1 MNILILLLIK
11 EMDQLPSDMLLCIL
25 TYIDIKTLIS
35 VCIISYKFVE
45 LNLESLLRQR
55 LTQLS
60 RLNLKNHNLRCLI
73 NLSKFPFRKDRIIV
87 GGNHSIILNNDGQI
101 YTFGHNNK
109 GQLGLGDN
117 IKRNIPTLMP
127 NIRNLIAITTGRFHS
142 MILNERG
149 QIYTFGHNGYG
160 QLGLGDDT
168 SKHNP
173 NRNTPTLIRHISNI
187 IAITAGGLHSMILN
201 ERGQIYTFGDN
212 GCGQLGLGD
221 NASKHNTNRN
231 TPTLIPNISN
241 IIAITA
247 GGLHSMILN
256 ERGQIYTFGANNYGQ
271 LGLGDND
278 SQHTPTI
285 INDISNIIAILAGRL
300 HSMILNG
307 G

>member
-25 TYIDIKTLIS
+25 TYIDIKNLIS

-101 YTFGHNNK
+101 YTYGHNNK

-127 NIRNLIAITTGRFHS
+127 NIRNLIAITGGGLHS
-142 MILNERG
+142 IILNDKG
-149 QIYTFGHNGYG
+149 QIYTFGYNDYG
-160 QLGLGDDT
+160 RLGLGDYDR
-168 SKHNP
+168 
-173 NRNTPTLIRHISNI
+173 RNIPTLINNIYNI
-187 IAITAGGLHSMILN
+187 IAISVGGLHSMILN

-256 ERGQIYTFGANNYGQ
+256 ERGQIYTFGDNDCGQ
-271 LGLGDND
+271 LGLGDNA
-278 SQHTPTI
+278 SKHITK
-285 INDISNIIAILAGRL
+285 INNATSNINMTKIITMT
-300 HSMILNG
+300 S
-307 G
+307 